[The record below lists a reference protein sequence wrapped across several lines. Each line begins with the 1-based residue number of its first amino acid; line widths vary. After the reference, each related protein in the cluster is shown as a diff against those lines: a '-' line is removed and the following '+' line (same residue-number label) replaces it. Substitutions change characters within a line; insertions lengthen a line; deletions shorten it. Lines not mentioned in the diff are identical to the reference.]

1 MKSVVL
7 ILLSV
12 FSFIFLSFQSF
23 RSGLE
28 TPSSGWTAL
37 TSTDQVDQLYKK
49 SAEKPV
55 LIFKHSTACNI
66 SKGAKRHLEKRKIE
80 REEVDAYYLDLL
92 VYRSVSNYVEEKT
105 GVKHESPQV
114 IVLHQ
119 GKVLYSASHTAI
131 KWKDIKK
138 HIRIQ

>member
-1 MKSVVL
+1 MKRVVL
-7 ILLSV
+7 TLIAV
-12 FSFIFLSFQSF
+12 FSLILISFQSF

-37 TSTDQVDQLYKK
+37 KSTDQVDQLYKK
-49 SAEKPV
+49 STEKPV

-66 SKGAKRHLEKRKIE
+66 SKGAKKHLEKRKIQ
-80 REEVDAYYLDLL
+80 REEVYAYYLDLL
-92 VYRSVSNYVEEKT
+92 AYRSVSNYVEEKT

-114 IVLHQ
+114 IVLHH
-119 GKVLYSASHTAI
+119 GKVLYTASHASI